1 MKLYEIDRAIL
12 ECIDTDTGEIVDI
25 ERLAELNLE
34 REQKLEGIALYIKN
48 LLAEADGIKAE
59 VDSLNKRMKS
69 KKAEAERLKDYLA
82 FALNGQAFETAKVD
96 LRFLASQVVEITDDL
111 ECVHW
116 LQKHDFDDCL
126 RYKMPEVE
134 KAAVKKLL
142 QEGKNIPGVVL
153 KDKNNLQM
161 K

>member
-12 ECIDTDTGEIVDI
+12 ECIDTDTGEITDI

-34 REQKLEGIALYIKN
+34 REQKLEGVALYVKN

-59 VDSLNKRMKS
+59 VDALNKRMKS
-69 KKAEAERLKDYLA
+69 KRAEAERLKNYLT

-96 LRFLASQVVEITDDL
+96 MRFIKSQSVEITDQLDA
-111 ECVHW
+111 VHW
-116 LQKHDFDDCL
+116 LQKHDFEECL

-142 QEGKNIPGVVL
+142 QEGKTIPGVVL
-153 KDKNNLQM
+153 QDNNNLQM

>member
-12 ECIDTDTGEIVDI
+12 ECIDTDTGEIVDV

-34 REQKLEGIALYIKN
+34 REQKLEGVALYVKN
-48 LLAEADGIKAE
+48 LLAEADSIKAE

-96 LRFLASQVVEITDDL
+96 LRFRASQVVEITDDL

-116 LQKHDFDDCL
+116 LQMNNLDDCL
-126 RYKMPEVE
+126 RYTMPEVE

-142 QEGKNIPGVVL
+142 KEGKNIPGVVL

>member
-12 ECIDTDTGEIVDI
+12 ECIDTDTGEITDV
-25 ERLAELNLE
+25 ERLAELNIA
-34 REQKLEGIALYIKN
+34 REEKLEGVALYIKN
-48 LLAEADGIKAE
+48 LLAEADSIKAE

-69 KKAEAERLKDYLA
+69 KKAEAERLKNYLS

-96 LRFLASQVVEITDDL
+96 LRFIKSQSVEVTDQL
-111 ECVHW
+111 EAVHW
-116 LQKHDFDDCL
+116 LQKYDLDDCL

-153 KDKNNLQM
+153 QENQNLQL

>member
-1 MKLYEIDRAIL
+1 MKLYEIDRAIM
-12 ECIDTDTGEIVDI
+12 ECIDTDSGEIVDI
-25 ERLAELNLE
+25 ERLEELNMQ
-34 REQKLEGIALYIKN
+34 REQKLEGVALYIKN
-48 LLAEADGIKAE
+48 LLAEAAVIKGE
-59 VDSLNKRMKS
+59 VDNLKKRMDS

-96 LRFLASQVVEITDDL
+96 LRFRASQVVEITDDL

-116 LQKHDFDDCL
+116 LQMNNLDDCL

>member
-1 MKLYEIDRAIL
+1 MKLYEIDRSIL
-12 ECIDTDTGEIVDI
+12 ECIDTDTGEITDVD
-25 ERLAELNLE
+25 RLAELNIA
-34 REQKLEGIALYIKN
+34 REEKLEGIALYIKN

-69 KKAEAERLKDYLA
+69 KKAEAERLKSYLS
-82 FALNGQAFETAKVD
+82 FALNGQAFETAKVE
-96 LRFLASQVVEITDDL
+96 LRFIKSQSVEVTDQL
-111 ECVHW
+111 EAVHW
-116 LQKHDFDDCL
+116 LQKHDLDDCL

-134 KAAVKKLL
+134 KAAIKKLL

-153 KDKNNLQM
+153 QDNNNLQL